1 MKDHKLAPVEA
12 RFADLIWEHAPLS
25 TGELVRLA
33 ADTLEW
39 KRTTTYTVLK
49 RLTEEGLFETEN
61 RTVTVK
67 ITKAEYEA
75 LQSEQFVEETFD
87 GSLPAFLAAFGSR
100 KKLSDSEIDE
110 IQALIQAL
118 REQP

>member
-39 KRTTTYTVLK
+39 KRTTT
-49 RLTEEGLFETEN
+49 
-61 RTVTVK
+61 
-67 ITKAEYEA
+67 
-75 LQSEQFVEETFD
+75 
-87 GSLPAFLAAFGSR
+87 
-100 KKLSDSEIDE
+100 
-110 IQALIQAL
+110 
-118 REQP
+118 